1 MTLNEM
7 LFEGLLR
14 KEEFSDLN
22 HRYRNS
28 KLNTFLATFSKK
40 KVILC
45 DCTKKLSCQAPSL
58 EEQKSGD
65 NPESSS

>member
-1 MTLNEM
+1 MSRHNKMTLNEM

-40 KVILC
+40 K
-45 DCTKKLSCQAPSL
+45 KLFSVTAQR
-58 EEQKSGD
+58 
-65 NPESSS
+65 SSAVRLLH